1 MWWTSSCGGIELQ
14 ITKAQ
19 AAACSHPGPCDADVL
34 ALSKVPAIQRQL
46 AKLDPETVRTTL
58 DGYGA
63 WDGADL
69 DDHEQNL
76 RRLLWCACCD
86 ITEEV
91 ATKQHRVT
99 P

>member
-19 AAACSHPGPCDADVL
+19 AATCSHPGPCDADVL
-34 ALSKVPAIQRQL
+34 VLSKVPAVRRQL
-46 AKLDPETVRTTL
+46 AKLDPESVKTTL
-58 DGYGA
+58 SGYGA
-63 WDGADL
+63 WDDDAL

-86 ITEEV
+86 IDEEV
-91 ATKQHRVT
+91 AAKQHK
-99 P
+99 